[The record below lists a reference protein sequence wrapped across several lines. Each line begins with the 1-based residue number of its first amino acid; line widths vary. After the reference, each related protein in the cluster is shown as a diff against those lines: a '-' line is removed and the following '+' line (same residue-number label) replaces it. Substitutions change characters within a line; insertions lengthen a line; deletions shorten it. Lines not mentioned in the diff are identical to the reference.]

1 MMVFADNNWFDSLP
15 ASALVKQQ
23 DLLAH
28 RIVPFS
34 SATIGRRIKQK
45 KFPDPIK
52 LSDQITAFRVG
63 DIREWLTDPAGYVQ
77 PEREVN

>member
-34 SATIGRRIKQK
+34 SATIGRRIKQN
-45 KFPDPIK
+45 KFPSPIK

-63 DIREWLTDPAGYVQ
+63 DIRQWLDDPVGYGQTD
-77 PEREVN
+77 REVD